1 MPTILAAGGL
11 GFIGSHTC
19 AVLLEKGFGE
29 SLGFS
34 DKDYRDNDR
43 NEALQLLLD
52 FTVKFAGDLGFKYSW
67 AVAHENM
74 LLKKYE
80 KSGFAKFGNP
90 CYELVKKY

>member
-1 MPTILAAGGL
+1 MV
-11 GFIGSHTC
+11 C
-19 AVLLEKGFGE
+19 KE
-29 SLGFS
+29 SDPIACMFLYITNSNTAIPGIVVS

>member
-1 MPTILAAGGL
+1 MISLFTFKYPE
-11 GFIGSHTC
+11 
-19 AVLLEKGFGE
+19 AVVIPSNVEYE
-29 SLGFS
+29 VVS